1 MENKVIEYISTDYGL
16 CIKLHGRVC
25 KYDLTDHIE
34 VLRKTVDDIKA
45 PFHVLFDCS
54 NVEKAI
60 CSDTS
65 RLFGISR
72 NYMVARGLK
81 RIAILYR
88 SNAQIV
94 DLTKVFNEA
103 TDKTE
108 RYISTMI
115 HKDAVVQAV
124 RYLKEGIE
132 P

>member
-1 MENKVIEYISTDYGL
+1 MLIFRCAYIDICLSTYL
-16 CIKLHGRVC
+16 GR
-25 KYDLTDHIE
+25 Y
-34 VLRKTVDDIKA
+34 
-45 PFHVLFDCS
+45 
-54 NVEKAI
+54 
-60 CSDTS
+60 
-65 RLFGISR
+65 SR